1 VKVII
6 NPQNSVR
13 KEYEHLPERG
23 PNDLIRQR
31 LEQRHLEEERNEA
44 EQSATGEMETAMPV
58 IDEDTWQA
66 QSPIPDKHDLLA
78 NFLSDGDAE
87 EEGGEASLL
96 IEDED
101 EHSWKNSR
109 WVPYLF
115 LGALMALGGI
125 WYFATHYASSLP
137 LEQVRVEGAS
147 LLKDQEIISLA
158 GIDRNERFYSIDLE
172 QVKKNILRH
181 SLIESAHPHR
191 EMNPATIVLDV
202 VERQPIAMLRSET
215 TGEAYIIDREGM
227 LLRPK
232 LLAGLR
238 DPAKLMQLPLLSG
251 VSEKDTMGYQAM
263 ARLVIMMQS
272 LDSGALRTAIG
283 ELHRTPTGDYVA
295 FSSETQTPIF
305 IGSPFETE
313 FRTALEMQRDGGVAK
328 TATPLF
334 DRQLDLLAKLW
345 RSKLQ
350 NELRTGSVLYVD
362 ARFGGQIVLKHKTQ
376 NANVSL
382 QATVKADS
390 IQHKLITSVTSSPN
404 AQGHR

>member
-1 VKVII
+1 MKVII
-6 NPQNSVR
+6 NPPNSGR

-31 LEQRHLEEERNEA
+31 LEQRLLGEERSPT
-44 EQSATGEMETAMPV
+44 EQATFGPMDTATGPAKEHDEWQGPSPV
-58 IDEDTWQA
+58 SEERDY
-66 QSPIPDKHDLLA
+66 LA
-78 NFLSDGDAE
+78 NFLSDSDM
-87 EEGGEASLL
+87 EEGEYEISV
-96 IEDED
+96 EDEE

-109 WVPYLF
+109 LATIFF
-115 LGALMALGGI
+115 LGALAVLGGI

-137 LEQVRVEGAS
+137 LERIRVEGAS
-147 LLKDQEIISLA
+147 LLKDQEIIALA
-158 GIDRNERFYSIDLE
+158 AIDRNERFYSIDLKQIE
-172 QVKKNILRH
+172 KNLLRH
-181 SLIESAHPHR
+181 SLIESVHPLR
-191 EMNPATIVLDV
+191 EMNPATIVLDI
-202 VERQPIAMLRSET
+202 VERQPVAMLRSEA

-238 DPAKLMQLPLLSG
+238 DPGKLTQVPLLSG
-251 VSEKDTMGYQAM
+251 VSEKDTAGYQAM
-263 ARLVIMMQS
+263 ARLVTMMQS
-272 LDSGALRTAIG
+272 LDSGALRASIG

-313 FRTALEMQRDGGVAK
+313 FRTALEMQREGGVAK
-328 TATPLF
+328 AAMPLF

-350 NELRTGSVLYVD
+350 NELRLGNVLYVD

-376 NANVSL
+376 NADINL
-382 QATVKADS
+382 QATLKADS
-390 IQHKLITSVTSSPN
+390 IRHKLITSVITSPQ
-404 AQGHR
+404 AQGQR